1 MKKILAILLSLLTL
15 LSCGFLSACSA
26 EKTQPDTPDTE
37 TVWEMVSEAYIYAFP
52 LVLTDATKTL
62 STNTDGTMTGRAPI
76 NQFNHAK
83 KLADASF
90 RTVVTPNVDTVYSQ
104 AWIDI
109 STEPMVYVLP
119 ETDRFCNVQ
128 LLDAWTNTA
137 AVLDKA
143 GAYAIALPGWEGEL
157 PDGVTRVDVPTA
169 TMWSIT
175 RTVLSGNEDLPNV
188 YAIQEQMQLL
198 PLSAYV
204 QGGEYAAPQGAYK
217 EENDFV
223 PVNKVLSMTPAEFF
237 NTANALMQ
245 VNPPADADK
254 ELLKKLSAINVG
266 AEKAD
271 LGLTADVKPATDF
284 TAKANAA
291 VYDELDFD
299 DKREYEFATRGL
311 IDAPETLELKD
322 EDGKILWSQEA
333 YAFLDDYE
341 KAPDSVNPSLWENT
355 KNNHAY
361 GLFEVTDGIYQ
372 VRGYDMAN
380 LTVVKGDTG
389 WIVFDTLMSVE
400 CSQAAMQLIEK
411 NLGKFPVKAVIVSHS
426 HADHFGGIAGV
437 MAKEDKA
444 DETLS
449 IEDQLASGKIPV
461 ITPVGFT
468 EHSVK
473 ENVYAGKGMGRRSN
487 YQYGILLTPGV
498 TGKLAQGIGMG
509 QSTGTVSFMT
519 PSYEITQSGEK
530 LTIDG
535 VELEFQLTPGT
546 EAPAE
551 MNTWLPQYKAL
562 WMAENCTGTLHNLY
576 TLRGAEV
583 RDGAAW
589 ASYITEA
596 ISLYGKDA
604 EVTFQSHNWP
614 HWGNNVVNDYMVNT
628 AAVYKFIND
637 QTLTYINQGYTS
649 DEISNMIKLP
659 EALNKIWYTRQY
671 YGTVAHNAKAVYQKF
686 MGWYDSNPVNLNP
699 LMPSDSAKKWVEYL
713 GNVDKVLQMAKADFD
728 KGEYQWV
735 AEVTNTI
742 VFVDPTNTDARL
754 LCADALEQLGYQAES
769 GPWRNEY
776 LTAAQELRHGNANF
790 TASTKSTGDMVK
802 ALSAPM
808 LFDYMAI
815 VMDKQALADRDFT
828 MNVLLPDVGEQHML
842 RMKNGVL
849 LVYADTLSDDAD
861 VSITCPKNA
870 LFAIL
875 TNNQETVAKAVKVE
889 GSAELLALMMENMN
903 QIPIT
908 GTNPFNIIEP

>member
-104 AWIDI
+104 AWLDI

-198 PLSAYV
+198 PLLAYV

-237 NTANALMQ
+237 NTANALIQ

-291 VYDELDFD
+291 IYDELDFD
-299 DKREYEFATRGL
+299 DKQEYEFATRGL

-411 NLGKFPVKAVIVSHS
+411 NLGKFPVKAVIISHS
-426 HADHFGGIAGV
+426 HVDHFGGIAGV

-649 DEISNMIKLP
+649 DEISNMIELP

-713 GNVDKVLQMAKADFD
+713 GDVDNVLQMAKADFD

-742 VFVDPTNTDARL
+742 VFADPTNTDARL

-802 ALSAPM
+802 VLSAPM

-828 MNVLLPDVGEQHML
+828 MNVILPDVGEQHML
-842 RMKNGVL
+842 RVKNGVL

-861 VSITCPKNA
+861 VSIICPKNA

-875 TNNQETVAKAVKVE
+875 TNNQETVTQAVKVE
-889 GSAELLALMMENMN
+889 GSAELLTLMMENMN
-903 QIPIT
+903 QFPIT
-908 GTNPFNIIEP
+908 EANPFNIIEP

>member
-104 AWIDI
+104 AWLDI

-128 LLDAWTNTA
+128 LLDAWTNIA

-198 PLSAYV
+198 PLLAYV

-237 NTANALMQ
+237 NTANALIQ

-291 VYDELDFD
+291 IYDELDFD
-299 DKREYEFATRGL
+299 DKQEYEFATRGL

-411 NLGKFPVKAVIVSHS
+411 NLGKFPVKAVIISHS
-426 HADHFGGIAGV
+426 HVDHFGGIAGV

-649 DEISNMIKLP
+649 DEISNMIELP

-713 GNVDKVLQMAKADFD
+713 GDVDNALQMAKADFD

-742 VFVDPTNTDARL
+742 VFADPTNTDARL

-802 ALSAPM
+802 VLSAPM

-828 MNVLLPDVGEQHML
+828 MNVILPDVGEQHML
-842 RMKNGVL
+842 RVKNGVL

-875 TNNQETVAKAVKVE
+875 TNNQETVTQAVKVE
-889 GSAELLALMMENMN
+889 GSAELLTLMMENMN
-903 QIPIT
+903 QFPIT
-908 GTNPFNIIEP
+908 EANPFNIIEP

>member
-1 MKKILAILLSLLTL
+1 
-15 LSCGFLSACSA
+15 
-26 EKTQPDTPDTE
+26 
-37 TVWEMVSEAYIYAFP
+37 
-52 LVLTDATKTL
+52 
-62 STNTDGTMTGRAPI
+62 
-76 NQFNHAK
+76 
-83 KLADASF
+83 
-90 RTVVTPNVDTVYSQ
+90 
-104 AWIDI
+104 
-109 STEPMVYVLP
+109 
-119 ETDRFCNVQ
+119 
-128 LLDAWTNTA
+128 
-137 AVLDKA
+137 
-143 GAYAIALPGWEGEL
+143 
-157 PDGVTRVDVPTA
+157 
-169 TMWSIT
+169 
-175 RTVLSGNEDLPNV
+175 
-188 YAIQEQMQLL
+188 
-198 PLSAYV
+198 
-204 QGGEYAAPQGAYK
+204 
-217 EENDFV
+217 
-223 PVNKVLSMTPAEFF
+223 
-237 NTANALMQ
+237 
-245 VNPPADADK
+245 
-254 ELLKKLSAINVG
+254 
-266 AEKAD
+266 
-271 LGLTADVKPATDF
+271 
-284 TAKANAA
+284 
-291 VYDELDFD
+291 
-299 DKREYEFATRGL
+299 
-311 IDAPETLELKD
+311 
-322 EDGKILWSQEA
+322 
-333 YAFLDDYE
+333 
-341 KAPDSVNPSLWENT
+341 
-355 KNNHAY
+355 
-361 GLFEVTDGIYQ
+361 
-372 VRGYDMAN
+372 
-380 LTVVKGDTG
+380 
-389 WIVFDTLMSVE
+389 MSVE

-411 NLGKFPVKAVIVSHS
+411 NLGKFPVKAVIISHS

-596 ISLYGKDA
+596 ISLYGKEA

-614 HWGNNVVNDYMVNT
+614 HWGNDVVNDYMVNT

-649 DEISNMIKLP
+649 DEISNMIELP

-713 GNVDKVLQMAKADFD
+713 GDVDKVLQMAKADFD

-742 VFVDPTNTDARL
+742 VFADPTNTDARL

-828 MNVLLPDVGEQHML
+828 MNVILPDVGEQHML
-842 RMKNGVL
+842 RVKNGVL

-889 GSAELLALMMENMN
+889 GSAELLTLMMENMN
-903 QIPIT
+903 QLPIT

>member
-37 TVWEMVSEAYIYAFP
+37 TVREMVSEAYIYAFP

-104 AWIDI
+104 AWLDI

-291 VYDELDFD
+291 IYDELDFD
-299 DKREYEFATRGL
+299 DNQEYEFATRGL
-311 IDAPETLELKD
+311 IDAPEILELKD

-411 NLGKFPVKAVIVSHS
+411 NLGKFPVKAVIISHS
-426 HADHFGGIAGV
+426 HVDHFGGIAGV

-649 DEISNMIKLP
+649 DEISNMIELP

-713 GNVDKVLQMAKADFD
+713 GDVDNALQMAKADFD

-742 VFVDPTNTDARL
+742 VFADPTNTDARL

-802 ALSAPM
+802 VLSAPM

-828 MNVLLPDVGEQHML
+828 MNVILPDVGEQHML
-842 RMKNGVL
+842 RVKNGVL

-875 TNNQETVAKAVKVE
+875 TNNQETVTQAVKVE
-889 GSAELLALMMENMN
+889 GSAELLTLMMENMN
-903 QIPIT
+903 QFPIT
-908 GTNPFNIIEP
+908 EANPFNIIEP